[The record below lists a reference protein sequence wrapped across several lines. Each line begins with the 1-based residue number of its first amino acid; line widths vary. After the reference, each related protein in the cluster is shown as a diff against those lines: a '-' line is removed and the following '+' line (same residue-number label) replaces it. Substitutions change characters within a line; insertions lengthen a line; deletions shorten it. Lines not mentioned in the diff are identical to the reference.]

1 MAKNTLAG
9 GVEISDDNFTD
20 EELSLIYGTTRAGM
34 GTPGTEEPK
43 NKPGAEKKR
52 R

>member
-9 GVEISDDNFTD
+9 GISISDGDFTD

-34 GTPGTEEPK
+34 GVPGEQVSA
-43 NKPGAEKKR
+43 AENDGGD
-52 R
+52 

>member
-9 GVEISDDNFTD
+9 GIPISDDDFTE

-34 GTPGTEEPK
+34 GVPGEQTAIDDD
-43 NKPGAEKKR
+43 GGD
-52 R
+52 